1 MPPQQRT
8 PRVCAESGAPL
19 TAVCPAP
26 VTLSDGAAGTSV
38 TRTIIATDGGA
49 ATATVSVDIDRVRPA
64 VRVTKVRAGATHF
77 ALGPVV
83 GCRAT
88 DRHSGVVTCKVT
100 RRTKGHRIVYRAVAT
115 DRAGNTSST
124 RLVARTTDLFIRGAA
139 MQKGHFVVHR
149 GRTYTVLV
157 KAATRPTYVFAS
169 NTPRPTARGGV
180 PFKRIGKNTW
190 ALGVT
195 FEHAMRHTTWWNIGI
210 RVGTRTPVTDDRLCL
225 ASARARGGR
234 AWWASRSPS
243 TPQVGCVEPSP

>member
-100 RRTKGHRIVYRAVAT
+100 RRTKGNRIVYRAGRPTGPAT
-115 DRAGNTSST
+115 PAAPARSLGRPTCSSVG
-124 RLVARTTDLFIRGAA
+124 RPCRR
-139 MQKGHFVVHR
+139 GHFVS
-149 GRTYTVLV
+149 TVAV
-157 KAATRPTYVFAS
+157 PTRC
-169 NTPRPTARGGV
+169 
-180 PFKRIGKNTW
+180 W
-190 ALGVT
+190 
-195 FEHAMRHTTWWNIGI
+195 
-210 RVGTRTPVTDDRLCL
+210 
-225 ASARARGGR
+225 
-234 AWWASRSPS
+234 
-243 TPQVGCVEPSP
+243 